1 MSRILDKMDTNFCL
15 KRKAY
20 YSHHPNLTQYFI
32 PVTDAEF
39 RERLERHRGEIAIM
53 LRSSE
58 FNQDKTT
65 LIVTNN
71 PLPLLISG
79 RQLATPFQFFPKDF
93 LRKLH
98 SFHSVDSPFQPCI
111 LLQMAITTFRLSFQP
126 AQLHILSFDLFLLL
140 SLIFFINIQELHSLP
155 PVKVPQQQLVGPVV
169 KQLHKSPKVRFAT
182 RNDFKTEAHFS
193 KNYDEKHLQKLYPN
207 LRTHMR
213 PDLQP
218 KEPLPCIQGFAVP
231 LVPLTMSCLIETKPT
246 VTVPGED
253 GFRYGKAPLWI
264 VNSSAVPRNGH

>member
-1 MSRILDKMDTNFCL
+1 KDWANNSSPGSKQPRAIRVPPRLMDSISALSRVTLLLILLYHVPFAPLLCCL
-15 KRKAY
+15 
-20 YSHHPNLTQYFI
+20 PFFQTQYFI

-93 LRKLH
+93 LRKVG
-98 SFHSVDSPFQPCI
+98 F
-111 LLQMAITTFRLSFQP
+111 TNLSCP
-126 AQLHILSFDLFLLL
+126 
-140 SLIFFINIQELHSLP
+140 
-155 PVKVPQQQLVGPVV
+155 
-169 KQLHKSPKVRFAT
+169 RFAT

-213 PDLQP
+213 PGKKLFSTQGR
-218 KEPLPCIQGFAVP
+218 KGRFPLSFAVP

-264 VNSSAVPRNGH
+264 VNICLSCTIKLCI

>member
-1 MSRILDKMDTNFCL
+1 MDTNFCL

-93 LRKLH
+93 LRK
-98 SFHSVDSPFQPCI
+98 
-111 LLQMAITTFRLSFQP
+111 
-126 AQLHILSFDLFLLL
+126 
-140 SLIFFINIQELHSLP
+140 ELHSLP

-169 KQLHKSPKVRFAT
+169 KQLHKSPKFRFAT

-231 LVPLTMSCLIETKPT
+231 SSQWEPLTMSCLIETKPT

-264 VNSSAVPRNGH
+264 VNSSTVPRNGH